1 MEMVFAQ
8 IILFIDDLRVEF
20 IQFVNTCLQTHR
32 QQLDKHNCYISAL
45 LDFQKYNINCLIE
58 VLCLRE
64 TIIRVSRRWM
74 SENQIKPNS

>member
-32 QQLDKHNCYISAL
+32 QQWDKHNCYISAL
-45 LDFQKYNINCLIE
+45 LDFQKYNINCLIA

-74 SENQIKPNS
+74 SENQTKPNS